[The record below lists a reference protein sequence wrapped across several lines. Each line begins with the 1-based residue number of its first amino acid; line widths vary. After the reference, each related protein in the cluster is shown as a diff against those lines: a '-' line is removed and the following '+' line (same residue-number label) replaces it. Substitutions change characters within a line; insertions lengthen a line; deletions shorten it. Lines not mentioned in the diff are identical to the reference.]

1 MPVTI
6 DRELCV
12 GCGACVGTCPMGA
25 LELDD
30 EGKSVCNEDTCIS
43 CYACVAA
50 CPAEAIKEAE

>member
-12 GCGACVGTCPMGA
+12 GCGACVGTCPVGA

-30 EGKSVCNEDTCIS
+30 EGKSTCNEDVCITCL
-43 CYACVAA
+43 ACTSA
-50 CPAEAIKEAE
+50 CPTEAISEAE